1 MANQDAVPQSPTE
14 PEMPGSQWILR
25 GAVDYQLL
33 LYRRV
38 LNRVRLR
45 LASWLFG
52 GGWYG
57 AITRLQLVHQRAKLA
72 ITPDGHVVLAECEA
86 LAEILYAD
94 VPGEWKLTVERVEP

>member
-1 MANQDAVPQSPTE
+1 
-14 PEMPGSQWILR
+14 MPDERTILR
-25 GAVDYQLL
+25 AAHEYQLL

-38 LNRVRLR
+38 LSRVRLR

-57 AITRLQLVHQRAKLA
+57 AIARLQLIHQRAKLA

-94 VPGEWKLTVERVEP
+94 VPGEWKITVERIEP